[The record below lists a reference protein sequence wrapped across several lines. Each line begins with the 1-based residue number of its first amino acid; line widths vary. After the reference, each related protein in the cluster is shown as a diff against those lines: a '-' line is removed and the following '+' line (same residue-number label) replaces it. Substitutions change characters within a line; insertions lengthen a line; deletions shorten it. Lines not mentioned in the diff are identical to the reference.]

1 MATRKGAGALNNI
14 VVFQQREAVRDEGG
28 GTSQGWVDK
37 FETGARL
44 QPRLGSENDIAA
56 RTQGIQ
62 PYTLVVRS
70 EPRTRSVTP
79 SWRARNKRTGIFYEI
94 QSCANPDEVNQ
105 YIEMRVAV
113 QGGG

>member
-28 GTSQGWVDK
+28 GTSQDWVDK
-37 FETGARL
+37 FETAARL
-44 QPRLGSENDIAA
+44 QPRLGSESDIAA

-62 PYTLVVRS
+62 PYTLIVRS
-70 EPRTRSVTP
+70 ETRTRNITP
-79 SWRARNKRTGIFYEI
+79 SWRARNKRTGVLYEI

-105 YIEMRVAV
+105 YIEMRAVV